1 MLPEIGRYSY
11 ISSNESLKNNQ
22 AVWAE
27 GSLHAHELFHSMAL
41 YLDAFY
47 RPESAFL
54 SFFGKLDLF
63 N

>member
-47 RPESAFL
+47 RPESAF
-54 SFFGKLDLF
+54 FFFFWKVRSL
-63 N
+63 

>member
-11 ISSNESLKNNQ
+11 TGSNESLKNNR

-27 GSLHAHELFHSMAL
+27 GRLHAHELLHSTAL
-41 YLDAFY
+41 YLDALY

-54 SFFGKLDLF
+54 FFLES
-63 N
+63 